1 MYDAGFVLSHLG
13 CRAKINGR
21 GPRSRLNNIEGY
33 VRIMNYVLKHCDLSL
48 VGFSATEDTNNPE
61 VNILWVNEDRKN
73 FLPLDLELTNHGLAK
88 WLKHRTIPKNRAYV
102 HNFLSK
108 CGLNINRP
116 MAIIKVSKGLSLND
130 CYWVVEED
138 FEGTYDKFNLYDNR
152 FSQILALIAFTGYG
166 SIIRTSLASCPEFTT
181 NGMLPKCWRR
191 KDGKILLYK
200 GGTSGASNTGNE
212 PYSEYYA
219 VQIAK
224 VLGIDAIEYG
234 LSQWKG
240 ELCSTCELFTSKE
253 YSFIPVG
260 RIVTSGGMS
269 AVREYY
275 EKLGDNFVNVLNDML
290 VFDAVIMNTD
300 RHFGNFGF
308 VVENKTNKI
317 VAPAPLFDHGNS
329 LLNFAGRD
337 DLESYKALEAYAD
350 TLLPC
355 VYDDFIGTAK
365 SVLTQK
371 HRLGLRKLLEF
382 KFKKNSRYNLPDKR
396 LKMLEKMIQARAK
409 ELLSVN

>member
-1 MYDAGFVLSHLG
+1 
-13 CRAKINGR
+13 
-21 GPRSRLNNIEGY
+21 
-33 VRIMNYVLKHCDLSL
+33 MNYELKHYDLSL
-48 VGFSATEDTNNPE
+48 VRFSATEDTATPE
-61 VNILWVNEDRKN
+61 IKILWVNEDEKN
-73 FLPLDLELTNHGLAK
+73 LLPLDLELTNDGLAK

-116 MAIIKVSKGLSLND
+116 MTIIKVSKGLSLND
-130 CYWVVEED
+130 CYWVVEEGFD
-138 FEGTYDKFNLYDNR
+138 GTYDKFNLYDNR
-152 FSQILALIAFTGYG
+152 FSQVLALIAFTGYG
-166 SIIRTSLASCPEFTT
+166 SGIRTSLASCPEFTT

-200 GGTSGASNTGNE
+200 GGTSGASNMGNE
-212 PYSEYYA
+212 PYSEYYVA
-219 VQIAK
+219 QVAE
-224 VLGIDAIEYG
+224 VLGINAVEYG
-234 LSQWKG
+234 LSKWKG
-240 ELCSTCELFTSKE
+240 ELCSTCELFTSKD

-269 AVREYY
+269 AVRKYY
-275 EKLGDNFVNVLNDML
+275 ETLGTNFSEALNDML
-290 VFDAVIMNTD
+290 VLDAVIINTD

-308 VVENKTNKI
+308 IIDNKTNKI

-337 DLESYKALEAYAD
+337 DLENDEALKAYAD

-355 VYDDFIGTAK
+355 VYDDFMGTAA

-371 HRLGLRKLLEF
+371 HREGLRKLPNF

-396 LKMLEKMIQARAK
+396 LKMLEKMVRTRARK
-409 ELLSVN
+409 LLDG